1 MCRPPARSAMSL
13 MQILRRRSRL
23 LSALCLLPLLACVPM
38 EQPTEEQETVILA
51 PASERAEEVLHDSEA
66 PVLPAATGSLLPKE
80 HLLQSGILDIG
91 EASAPLTLLVFTEHH
106 CGYCKEF
113 QNEHL
118 LYLMSDFVDTGTL
131 RVQFVHFPLH
141 KYVNSAVAAK
151 GVLCAARQGKGL
163 ALSSILFERTY
174 KDLESQRAYAK
185 EIELDTELFSQCMES
200 QEEDTLLT
208 EQQEWAKSL
217 GIEYVPSFL
226 LNGEKFVGLPYYADL
241 RGRIEQ
247 ALTKQL

>member
-1 MCRPPARSAMSL
+1 MCRSPARSKMPLNKIQCGLSL
-13 MQILRRRSRL
+13 G
-23 LSALCLLPLLACVPM
+23 SAACLLTLMACVPV
-38 EQPTEEQETVILA
+38 EQIVEEQETRILA
-51 PASERAEEVLHDSEA
+51 PATERAEEVLHDSEA
-66 PVLPAATGSLLPKE
+66 PELPVSSGALLPKE
-80 HLLQSGILDIG
+80 RLLQSGILDIG

-113 QNEHL
+113 HNEHF
-118 LYLMSDFVDTGTL
+118 LYLMSDFVDNGTL
-131 RVQFVHFPLH
+131 RIQFVHFPLH
-141 KYVNSAVAAK
+141 KYANSGVAAK

-163 ALSSILFERTY
+163 AFSTLLFERTF
-174 KDLESQRAYAK
+174 KDLESQLTYAK
-185 EIELDTELFSQCMES
+185 EMELDTDIFVQCMES
-200 QEEDTLLT
+200 QEEDTLLA
-208 EQQEWAKSL
+208 EQQEWAMSL